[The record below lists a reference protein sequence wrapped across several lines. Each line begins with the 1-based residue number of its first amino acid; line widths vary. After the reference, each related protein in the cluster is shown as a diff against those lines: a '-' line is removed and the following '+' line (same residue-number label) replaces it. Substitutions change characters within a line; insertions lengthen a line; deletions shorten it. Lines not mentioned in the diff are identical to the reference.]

1 MVIIVTATNLALSEA
16 NGQNL
21 PVSQPVRY
29 GCIWPWLWLRGGD
42 LGSRGEI
49 TAVQLMG
56 LTFLWLGWLSWLY
69 WI

>member
-1 MVIIVTATNLALSEA
+1 MHLAIESRKGRVWLW
-16 NGQNL
+16 L
-21 PVSQPVRY
+21 
-29 GCIWPWLWLRGGD
+29 WLWLRGGD